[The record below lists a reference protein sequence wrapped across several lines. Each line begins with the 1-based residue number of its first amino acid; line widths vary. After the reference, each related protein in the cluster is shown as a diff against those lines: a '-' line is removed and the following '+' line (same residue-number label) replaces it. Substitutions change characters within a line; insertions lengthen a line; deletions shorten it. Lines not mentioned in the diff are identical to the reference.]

1 MARPRLDTPLVR
13 PEAAVFV
20 WRDAFLEVLAEEP
33 VLGDRTVTV
42 LAALRSRCGATVAH
56 AYDALV
62 DECLERLASKDL
74 SVRDASYV
82 WSWCC
87 EELDGG
93 QAADPHFPD
102 GTILAAKLRRPGSS
116 GFVDGFRCAGDIR
129 GAVETVR
136 AFLASVRLAAPKGSS
151 GPWWL
156 LQCSLA
162 ALVPGSP
169 ADHFAWWR
177 QDWNA
182 AAAALEAGPLIGRID
197 LGDPILTHEGL
208 AFPLGAVAPAL
219 PAGRPGEDSAA
230 WAHRASAE
238 VNRIAKAGEHA
249 RKRAGIV
256 KDPRVGLDTRPLRWA
271 LLSRCGGASTE
282 AIAKAAG
289 CTPQAVLRAVAQVE
303 KRVGLVL

>member
-1 MARPRLDTPLVR
+1 MARPKLDTPLVR
-13 PEAAVFV
+13 PEAARFV

-33 VLGDRTVTV
+33 VLEDRTVTV
-42 LAALRSRCGATVAH
+42 LAALRSRCSVTVAG

-62 DECLERLASKDL
+62 DECLETLASKDL

-93 QAADPHFPD
+93 QPADPHFPD
-102 GTILAAKLRRPGSS
+102 GTILAAKLRRPGASV
-116 GFVDGFRCAGDIR
+116 FVDGFRCAGDIR

-136 AFLASVRLAAPKGSS
+136 AFLASIRLTAPKGST

-162 ALVPGSP
+162 ALLPGMR
-169 ADHFAWWR
+169 ADRFAWWR
-177 QDWNA
+177 QDWNPA
-182 AAAALEAGPLIGRID
+182 AVALDNGPVAGRINV
-197 LGDPILTHEGL
+197 
-208 AFPLGAVAPAL
+208 VAE
-219 PAGRPGEDSAA
+219 PGEDPRAF
-230 WAHRASAE
+230 AHRVSVEAKKTEE
-238 VNRIAKAGEHA
+238 VLDAWTQ
-249 RKRAGIV
+249 AGIV

-271 LLSRCGGASTE
+271 VLSRCGGASTE

-289 CTPQAVLRAVAQVE
+289 CTSQAVLKAVAQVE